1 MLPLNSM
8 KGVDNLSIKAKAGD
22 ILFHAGQN
30 CAGFVD
36 LISGSIKVKI
46 TAENGREIILYRVQ
60 PSQICLQTFRCLTE
74 GELYS
79 AEGIAE
85 TDIEFNLIKVS
96 EFQRKISDDAQFRNR
111 IFSAVAARFSDIE
124 RLVEDVAL
132 NSIEHR
138 LAKSLLRLMD
148 NEGCIHYTQAMI
160 ANEIG
165 SAREVVS
172 RHLTRLAKKQL
183 VEISRGEIK
192 VKSAEGLKK
201 LSENVT

>member
-1 MLPLNSM
+1 M
-8 KGVDNLSIKAKAGD
+8 SIKAKAGD

-46 TAENGREIILYRVQ
+46 TGENGREIILYRVQ

-85 TDIEFNLIKVS
+85 TDIEFNLISVS
-96 EFQRKISDDAQFRNR
+96 EFQRKISADAKFRNR

-132 NSIEHR
+132 NSVEHR

-148 NEGCIHYTQAMI
+148 DNGLIHYTQAMI

-165 SAREVVS
+165 TAREVVS

-192 VKSAEGLKK
+192 IKSAEGLKK
-201 LSENVT
+201 LSEV